1 VATYL
6 AGVDIGTSGAKAMV
20 LDLAG
25 NPMASAYQ
33 ECPCTYPRPGWV
45 EQDADDLMEATMDAM
60 ARAVVQS
67 GVKRLLSTQN
77 CEQHFTPTANLIIST
92 KIKISRIHLTNSH
105 EYERLRH
112 SSLLFRTKLI
122 SVAYPGETGHEGI
135 RFQRAY

>member
-20 LDLAG
+20 FDLAG
-25 NPMASAYQ
+25 NPLASAYQ
-33 ECPCTYPRPGWV
+33 EYPFTYPRPGWV
-45 EQDADDLMEATMDAM
+45 EQDADHLVEATMDAM

-77 CEQHFTPTANLIIST
+77 CEQHFTPTANLMIR
-92 KIKISRIHLTNSH
+92 IKISRIHLTNSP

-112 SSLLFRTKLI
+112 RSLLFRTRLI
-122 SVAYPGETGHEGI
+122 FVAYPGGTGHEGI